1 MFVSNNA
8 KPYTMKKILKYSG
21 LLLIA
26 LMFTRCELDV
36 IPQDALTS
44 EQITTTSDG
53 LPSLVNGL
61 YAIFMQT
68 DGNNGYVRQYF
79 QLSDFASDDIVCA
92 YKTEDD
98 LINSFRYKDR
108 SAEKSNINSFWE
120 MSYKIIYGAN
130 VAISMAD
137 LKGDDPYTNQLK
149 GESYFL
155 RAFATHNLVRL
166 FAKPY
171 SDANKSQPG
180 VIIRESKTDNMPKA
194 RASLEDTYNYII
206 GSLKKAES
214 VMSEQ
219 MPAQRNNDNHKFASI
234 YAVWAEL
241 SRVYLYKG
249 ELDSCILYSDKLINS
264 GKFELETPENFPD
277 YFANAKSGSESIW
290 LIPYNLVDD
299 QLNGSVAS
307 MIFNGNNCW
316 AEEGASASILADM
329 GYGTGM
335 VDIDQRWK
343 YIVTDA
349 AVVKNGVNMFYIS
362 KFSGQDGS
370 PTLSSPVMFR
380 LAEIYLNRAEA
391 YAKKADVAN
400 AVADLN
406 TLREN
411 RLIVPEGSSISDYL
425 YDNAIPA
432 NKIVDVVLKERRIEL
447 SFEGHRIFDLLR
459 SGKDVVRN
467 YWGFHLDSYNGVP
480 SGNEPGLDK
489 PGVFFQA
496 GDKNLIYPIPSSEIT
511 TNKLCQ
517 PNL

>member
-1 MFVSNNA
+1 
-8 KPYTMKKILKYSG
+8 MKKIYKYIG
-21 LLLIA
+21 LLFITLT
-26 LMFTRCELDV
+26 LTQCELDV

-44 EQITTTSDG
+44 DQITTTSDG
-53 LPSLVNGL
+53 LSSLVNGL

-68 DGNNGYVRQYF
+68 DGNNGYIRQYY

-171 SDANKSQPG
+171 SAANKSQPG
-180 VIIRESKTDNMPKA
+180 VIIRESKADNMPKA

-206 GSLKKAES
+206 SSLKTAES
-214 VMSEQ
+214 VMSEE
-219 MPAQRNNDNHKFASI
+219 MPAERNNDIHKFASI
-234 YAVWAEL
+234 YSVWAEL

-249 ELDSCILYSDKLINS
+249 ELDSCILYSDKLISS
-264 GKFELETPENFPD
+264 GMFELETPDNYPS
-277 YFANAKSGSESIW
+277 YFASAKSGSETIW

-299 QLNGSVAS
+299 QLNGSIAS
-307 MIFNGNNCW
+307 MIYNGNNCW

-329 GYGTGM
+329 GYGTSM

-349 AVVKNGVNMFYIS
+349 PIVKNGVNMFYIS

-406 TLREN
+406 TLLEN
-411 RLIVPEGSSISDYL
+411 RLIVPEGGNMEDYL
-425 YDNAIPA
+425 FDSGMA
-432 NKIVDVVLKERRIEL
+432 NSEIVDAVLKERRIEL
-447 SFEGHRIFDLLR
+447 AFEGHRIFDLLR
-459 SGKDVVRN
+459 NGKDVVRN
-467 YWGFHLDSYNGVP
+467 YWGFHLDNFNGVP
-480 SGNEPGLDK
+480 SGIEPGLNA
-489 PGVFFQA
+489 PGVFFPTN
-496 GDKNLIYPIPSSEIT
+496 DPNLIYPIPSSEIS

-517 PNL
+517 PNS

>member
-1 MFVSNNA
+1 
-8 KPYTMKKILKYSG
+8 MKKIIKYSG
-21 LLLIA
+21 LLLFIII
-26 LMFTRCELDV
+26 LTECDLNV
-36 IPQDALTS
+36 IPQDALTG

-53 LPSLVNGL
+53 LSSLVNGL
-61 YAIFMQT
+61 YAIFKESS
-68 DGNNGYVRQYF
+68 GNNCYIRQYY
-79 QLSDFASDDIVCA
+79 QMSDFASDDIVCA

-137 LKGDDPYTNQLK
+137 LKGDDPFTNQLK

-155 RAFATHNLVRL
+155 RAFATHNLVRF

-171 SDANKSQPG
+171 SDANKLEPG
-180 VIIRESKTDNMPKA
+180 VIIRESKSDNMPKA
-194 RASLEDTYNYII
+194 RATLEGTYNYII
-206 GSLKKAES
+206 NSLKTAES
-214 VMSEQ
+214 VMSEE
-219 MPAQRNNDNHKFASI
+219 MPAERTNDNHKFASI
-234 YAVWAEL
+234 YSVWAML

-249 ELDSCILYSDKLINS
+249 VTDSCIIYSDKLISS
-264 GKFELETPENFPD
+264 GMFELETAENYPG
-277 YFANAKSGSESIW
+277 YFANAKTGSESIW
-290 LIPYNLVDD
+290 LVPFNLIDD

-316 AEEGASASILADM
+316 AEEGASPSILEDM
-329 GYGTGM
+329 GYGTSM

-349 AVVKNGVNMFYIS
+349 PIVKNGVNMFYIS

-380 LAEIYLNRAEA
+380 LAEVYLNRAEA
-391 YAKKADVAN
+391 YANKSDVSA

-406 TLREN
+406 SLLEN
-411 RLIVPEGSSISDYL
+411 RLIIPEGENIEDYL
-425 YDNAIPA
+425 YDEASITSGE
-432 NKIVDVVLKERRIEL
+432 ILDIVLKERRIEL
-447 SFEGHRIFDLLR
+447 AFEGHRIFDLLR
-459 SGKDVVRN
+459 NGKDIVRN

-480 SGNEPGLDK
+480 SGSEPGLDA
-489 PGVFFQA
+489 PGVFFNNN
-496 GDKNLIYPIPSSEIT
+496 DLNLIYPIPSSEIS
-511 TNKLCQ
+511 TNKLCV